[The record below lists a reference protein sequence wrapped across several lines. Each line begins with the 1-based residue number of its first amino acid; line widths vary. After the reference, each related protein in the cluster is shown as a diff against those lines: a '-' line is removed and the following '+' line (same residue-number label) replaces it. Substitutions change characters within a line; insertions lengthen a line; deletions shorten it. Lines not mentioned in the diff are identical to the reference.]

1 MMGTYEA
8 QNAAKV
14 ITLGRAQDFETSTV
28 HTVLESLILSSHLV

>member
-28 HTVLESLILSSHLV
+28 HTQC